1 MREMRKWVALVLAA
15 ALALGALPA
24 AGEDSFAAALEARFA
39 RPEIGCR
46 TEVRWWM
53 AEGAHTDETLLE
65 EVQAMYDAGFR
76 GMELCEQVDTAV
88 ADTDY
93 GYGSDQW
100 DHDLKLVLNRALDLG
115 MTVSLTS
122 GTNWATA
129 NIPGLDPQ
137 SQAASQMVF
146 SVEEYLK
153 AGKVKD
159 GPVPMQKKIGAKVL
173 KVLDTARLVGV
184 FAYRQTSGN
193 KASPIR
199 FDADYVDLT
208 DQVVKGEDGSLTLA
222 FTPPDPESPWR
233 IFYYW
238 QQGAEQTSAPAVAP
252 AYCINYFDRAGVEAL
267 KAYWEAHI
275 LDDPALN
282 EKMKA
287 GDVQLFMDSLEINP
301 GNGFI
306 LWSEDMEAEFLAR
319 KGYDIR
325 PWLYLFVDLPEL
337 WFWDSVS
344 FGSYSIEGDDN
355 LRLRIQN
362 DLHDVQTQLY
372 MERMLQPLQAWLRD
386 YGITTRAQISYG
398 QRLEISEPI
407 AAVDFPEAENL
418 NQNNQVDIYRLW
430 TGGAKLLN
438 KVLSSETGAVGGYR
452 YTYQDHLMEAYT
464 LFAAGFNRIIWHVW
478 SAKYG
483 PGENPVWP
491 GYRVP
496 GMPFSSFY
504 TFGASE
510 PSAVDYPV
518 FNRHLGRVQKFLQT
532 GVSRTDIG
540 MLYQRWDQTMPTNG
554 NQGGVNWMLNHEPV
568 LFPSTALQDAGYTW
582 DYLSPRFLTAE
593 GVSFDP
599 DRRTLEQAGYQ
610 ALVLWQEWLS
620 AEDAGAVLSLAQQGL
635 PVVVVEGAAVQT
647 PFRDGKDGELA
658 DVMAQLTALPCVRR
672 AADADAVPG
681 LLSELGV
688 TPYAGF
694 SEPNH
699 QLLTQTRA
707 DDEALYLYVYN
718 YCDGS
723 YQGVW
728 SQGEKQDDHGDSIT
742 TQMVAKGT
750 FIPYRIDP
758 WSGKATPLG
767 LYRHEDGKTLFPLT
781 LDYGDIALYVLRKC
795 EGEAPLHALD
805 SDAALVLDAG
815 GAPVFRFTQAGAHT
829 AALSDGREITLEAQV
844 PEARDI
850 TGWHAQISTW
860 APAGTVSTRTETLNG
875 KTITE
880 TAADTTV
887 TTVELDLETLT
898 TWDRLPEVGDR
909 AVGTAVY
916 TASFDWDGRAD
927 GAYLDFG
934 PLTESLTVTVNGQ
947 PADDVSMTRAVID
960 IGPLLQPG
968 ENTIELHY
976 ASNLSNAL
984 GGGVPRGW
992 YGYRTGTHP
1001 YGPARALLIPYVEI
1015 PADSAP

>member
-1 MREMRKWVALVLAA
+1 MRYARKCLALVLAA
-15 ALALGALPA
+15 ALLLGVAPA
-24 AGEDSFAAALEARFA
+24 SAGEDAFAAALEARFA
-39 RPEIGCR
+39 RPEISYR

-65 EVQAMYDAGFR
+65 EIQAMYDAGFR

-88 ADTDY
+88 AETDY

-100 DHDLKLVLNRALDLG
+100 DHDLKLVLNKALDLG

-146 SVEEYLK
+146 SVEEYFK

-159 GPVPMQKKIGAKVL
+159 GPVPMQKKIGAKTLPVL
-173 KVLDTARLVGV
+173 ASARLVGV

-199 FDADYVDLT
+199 FDPDYVDLT
-208 DQVVKGEDGSLTLA
+208 DQVTTGEDGALTLS
-222 FTPPDPESPWR
+222 FTPPDPESAWR

-238 QQGAEQTSAPAVAP
+238 QQGAEQTSAPAAEP
-252 AYCINYFDRAGVEAL
+252 AYCINYFDQTGVNAL
-267 KAYWEAHI
+267 REYWEAHI
-275 LDDPALN
+275 LDDPELN
-282 EKMKA
+282 AKMKA

-301 GNGFI
+301 GKGFT
-306 LWSEDMEAEFLAR
+306 LWAQDMEAEFLAR

-325 PWLYLFVDLPEL
+325 PWLYLFIDLPEL
-337 WFWDSVS
+337 WFWDSASV
-344 FGSYSIEGDDN
+344 GAYDIEGDPG
-355 LRLRIQN
+355 LRRRIQN
-362 DLHDVQTQLY
+362 DLYDVQTQLY
-372 MERMLQPLQAWLRD
+372 TERMLQPLRAWLRE
-386 YGITTRAQISYG
+386 YGIATRAQISYG
-398 QRLEISEPI
+398 QRMEISEPI

-464 LFAAGFNRIIWHVW
+464 LYAAGFSRIIWHVW

-496 GMPFSSFY
+496 GVPFNSFY
-504 TFGASE
+504 TFGSSE
-510 PSAVDYPV
+510 PSARDYPV
-518 FNRHLGRVQKFLQT
+518 FNDHLGRVQKFLQT

-554 NQGGVNWMLNHEPV
+554 NQGGVNWMLNHEPA

-582 DYLSPRFLTAE
+582 DYLSPRFLKAD
-593 GVSFDP
+593 GVSFNADT
-599 DRRTLEQAGYQ
+599 RTLEQAGYR

-620 AEDAGAVLSLAQQGL
+620 AEDARTVLSLAEQGM
-635 PVVVVEGAAVQT
+635 PVVVVDGAAVQT
-647 PFRDGKDGELA
+647 PFHDGEDEALA
-658 DVMAQLTALPCVRR
+658 AAMAELEAQPSVKR
-672 AADADAVPG
+672 AADAGAALVA
-681 LLSELGV
+681 LRELGV
-688 TPYAGF
+688 VPYAGF
-694 SEPNH
+694 AEPNR
-699 QLLTQTRA
+699 QLLTQTRT
-707 DDEALYLYVYN
+707 DGENRYLYVYN

-723 YQGVW
+723 YQGAR
-728 SQGEKQDDHGDSIT
+728 SEGQSADTHGDSIT
-742 TQMVAKGT
+742 TEIVADGT
-750 FIPYRIDP
+750 FIPYVIDP
-758 WSGKATPLG
+758 WSGKATALG
-767 LYRHEDGKTLFPLT
+767 LYRHENGRTVFPLT
-781 LDYGDIALYVLRKC
+781 LDYGSIALYALKKC
-795 EGEAPLHALD
+795 EGDAPLHAVD
-805 SDAALVLDAG
+805 SDAALVMDG
-815 GAPVFRFTQAGAHT
+815 GVGPVFRFTQAGEHT
-829 AALSDGREITLEAQV
+829 AVLSDSREVSLSADV

-850 TGWHAQISTW
+850 TGWRAEISAWT
-860 APAGTVSTRTETLNG
+860 PAGTSSVRTETLNG
-875 KTITE
+875 KTVTE
-880 TAADTTV
+880 KAADTAV
-887 TTVELDLETLT
+887 TTVSLDLETLT
-898 TWDRLPEVGDR
+898 TWDQLPEVGPK

-916 TASFDWDGRAD
+916 TASFDWDGAAD

-947 PADDVSMTRAVID
+947 RANDVSMTRAVID

-968 ENTIELHY
+968 ENTIELRY

-984 GGGVPRGW
+984 GGNVPRGW
-992 YGYRTGTHP
+992 YGYRTGRHS
-1001 YGPARALLIPYVEI
+1001 YGPAQALLIPYQDI
-1015 PADSAP
+1015 PVNP